1 MSGRRGP
8 SRSRLV
14 TAVVVAALIAAAFAL
29 PYVLGSYYISLL
41 SLALVAAILASSI
54 NVLAGN
60 AGLISLGHAGIA
72 AASGYGLAWAY
83 RQGWELGGQLAMA
96 AVLTVVS
103 SVIYGLISMRTRGIG
118 FLMVTLAAG
127 MVVYGMA
134 YRWSSVTGGTNGLP
148 GIRRPGGIGE
158 YWQFYF
164 LALAAFLLLTGA
176 LVVVGR
182 SSFGLT
188 LRGIRDS
195 ESRMVSLGYNVPLY
209 KFGGMLVSGAVAGIA
224 GVLSVWHSE
233 YISPVA
239 AGFPASA
246 TAMIMVALG
255 GIGSVLGPLVGAVL
269 VIGFQHVLSSGFERW
284 STLLGILFILS
295 VIFAPQGIVG
305 GVGDLVR
312 RIRRRS
318 GPSRPEARAVELHPV
333 VHEPVAHERDT
344 NRKDD
349 R

>member
-1 MSGRRGP
+1 MIGRRRP
-8 SRSRLV
+8 SAWTIAGWAIGGVL
-14 TAVVVAALIAAAFAL
+14 VVAAFVF

-60 AGLISLGHAGIA
+60 AGLVSLGHAGIA
-72 AASGYGLAWAY
+72 AAAGYGLAWAY
-83 RQGWELGGQLAMA
+83 RQGWELWAQLGMA
-96 AVLTVVS
+96 ALLTVLA
-103 SVIYGLISMRTRGIG
+103 SVVYGLISMRTRGIS

-148 GIRRPGGIGE
+148 GIRRPEGISE

-164 LALAAFLLLTGA
+164 LVLIAFLAVTGA

-188 LRGIRDS
+188 LKGIRDS

-209 KFGGMLVSGAVAGIA
+209 KFGAMLVSGVVAGIA
-224 GVLSVWHSE
+224 GVLAVWHSE
-233 YISPVA
+233 FISPVV
-239 AGFPASA
+239 AGFQESA
-246 TAMIMVALG
+246 ISMIMVALG
-255 GIGSVLGPLVGAVL
+255 GIGTVLGPLVGAIL
-269 VIGFQHVLSSGFERW
+269 VTGFQHVLSSVFERW

-305 GVGDLVR
+305 GVSDLVR

-318 GPSRPEARAVELHPV
+318 GAPRPEVLAVEFQPV
-333 VHEPVAHERDT
+333 VPKHRDT
-344 NRKDD
+344 SRKDK
-349 R
+349 